1 MKPFSEAISSLPF
14 SSAPPARGSA
24 PSSVKA
30 AARELEAA
38 FIAEMLSHAGFDKA
52 LTRDSGPAGE
62 SMTNF
67 LVVELSQRLAARE
80 TFGIAALIERK
91 LGNPS

>member
-1 MKPFSEAISSLPF
+1 MKLSLEAMSTLPLP
-14 SSAPPARGSA
+14 SASTARGSV
-24 PSSVKA
+24 PTDVKS

-52 LTRDSGPAGE
+52 LTRDSGPGGE
-62 SMTNF
+62 SMTSF
-67 LVVELSQRLAARE
+67 LVVELSRRLAARE

-91 LGNPS
+91 LGDRL